1 MKTYRKLKSKKS
13 VHWKAAAALAA
24 AFCTLGLSGTMAAE
38 VSNGGGHF
46 VSVKAEGSSA
56 TQDKNY
62 NNDGAV
68 GAGSVAIGQGT
79 ESNGKNSVAIGR
91 NAGKNKPADTSKP
104 GAEKDKTQ
112 QEASVY
118 IGVDSG
124 LNSSASYLLAV
135 GAQAGAQSVGVN
147 NVYIGTNAGK
157 NTQGDNNIILGVGRD
172 IPKSPIGA
180 RRRTQTLETVKVEN
194 SVVLGYQAMAGVND
208 GVANMWKIR
217 NAVTKDVIV
226 FGTHALGNGTNAIA
240 VGTNAKSLNSI
251 AVGADSN
258 SKKQSVALG
267 EKARSMSEHS
277 VAIGFDAYTNIDDGV
292 ALGSFSNAYRKANIG
307 VTAQEYVQDRTHK
320 PAYDPAAQDG
330 LYRQTA
336 KELQLKKTFED
347 ADTALGDDPDNE
359 TKKAVWTNAQTLY
372 YQQSAVWSATKGAVS
387 VGCFANGI
395 TRQITDVA
403 AGSYD
408 TDAVNVAQLKALDKK
423 YAGLLQGTVSAHSG
437 QGSSTTAGTGSTSST
452 TDTTPH
458 TTSEPTLPVPS
469 QETMVKWKNIS
480 FGKGYKNNIKGAKAT
495 GENAVAIGNG
505 AENSGID
512 GITIGRDA
520 GIAAKGDA
528 NVYVGARAGMNIQGQ
543 ENIILGEAPDKAD
556 LVRRKLDKS
565 IVLGVKAQAGT
576 PDSPNHAS
584 EKADTNLVVIGTSAS
599 GRGINTIA
607 IGTLAKTLGNNSIS
621 LGTAA
626 QADNSIAIGMKSV
639 SNGNA
644 VAIGAQAY
652 SNGKN
657 SVAFGTKAMAAMAKS
672 VALGADSQ
680 AMREAGCED
689 TAAVGYDPFTGKT
702 HVQEQN
708 ASGIDP
714 FVSTRAAVSVGAAD
728 QNVLRQIVGVA
739 AGSEDTDAVNVAQLK
754 ALEKKMQASMTAISS
769 KQAIPG
775 SDGKGIKLG
784 EGAKV
789 TYKDGIAIGNNAWSK
804 NKGSIVVGNNMI
816 GRAKNVVAIGHQGG
830 AFQEDAIAIG
840 TTACANGGIALG
852 TKASSQ
858 AVSAVAIGKSAYST
872 SQSIA
877 IGEESTGFYQSSVA
891 IGFEAKA
898 HEKGTVALGSE
909 AVSDR
914 PANKDRAAA
923 LGYDP
928 LQEKAH
934 VVQPANGDREADN
947 ADSGYISTRG
957 AVSVG
962 DADHNVFRQIINV
975 AAGSYDTDAVNVRQ
989 LKDLGKRVDNIRTS
1003 MQGRMDQ
1010 LTAHVNDLDTQS
1022 QSYSA
1027 GAAALAALH
1036 PAGDTSRTWNL
1047 SAAFGHAGNT
1057 NVMALG
1063 IYYRPNAQTLWSFGS
1078 SLGAKQ
1084 NVINGS
1090 LSFAFGKSVH
1100 TNNMTKKVA
1109 ELQAAVAKQKEELAA
1124 VKQLLVQY
1132 TSVMSSRK

>member
-38 VSNGGGHF
+38 VSNGGEHF

-91 NAGKNKPADTSKP
+91 NAGKNKPADTSKT

-135 GAQAGAQSVGVN
+135 GAQAGAQSIGVN

-226 FGTHALGNGTNAIA
+226 FGTHALGNGTNTIA

-336 KELQLKKTFED
+336 KELQLKKAFEN

-469 QETMVKWKNIS
+469 QETMVNWKNIS
-480 FGKGYKNNIKGAKAT
+480 FGKGYKNIIKGAKAT

-672 VALGADSQ
+672 VALGADSK

-689 TAAVGYDPFTGKT
+689 ATAVGYDPFTGKT
-702 HVQEQN
+702 HVQEQD

-754 ALEKKMQASMTAISS
+754 ALEKKMQASMTSTSS
-769 KQAIPG
+769 TPAV
-775 SDGKGIKLG
+775 SVGKGPGITIGTEAMTK
-784 EGAKV
+784 
-789 TYKDGIAIGNNAWSK
+789 KDSGIAIGNNARSVI
-804 NKGSIVVGNNMI
+804 KGSIVI
-816 GRAKNVVAIGHQGG
+816 G
-830 AFQEDAIAIG
+830 D
-840 TTACANGGIALG
+840 TALG
-852 TKASSQ
+852 RGEN
-858 AVSAVAIGKSAYST
+858 AVAIGANAQAT
-872 SQSIA
+872 WN
-877 IGEESTGFYQSSVA
+877 GN
-891 IGFEAKA
+891 
-898 HEKGTVALGSE
+898 VALGSE

>member
-91 NAGKNKPADTSKP
+91 NAGKNKPADTSKT

-135 GAQAGAQSVGVN
+135 GAQAGAQSIGVN

-157 NTQGDNNIILGVGRD
+157 NTQGDNNIIFGVGRD

-226 FGTHALGNGTNAIA
+226 FGTHALGNGTNTIA

-307 VTAQEYVQDRTHK
+307 VTAQEYVQARTHK

-336 KELQLKKTFED
+336 KELQLKKAFEN

-423 YAGLLQGTVSAHSG
+423 YAGLLQGTVSVHSG

-689 TAAVGYDPFTGKT
+689 ATAVGYDPFTGKT
-702 HVQEQN
+702 HVQEQD

-754 ALEKKMQASMTAISS
+754 ALEKKMQASMTSTSS
-769 KQAIPG
+769 TPAV
-775 SDGKGIKLG
+775 SVGKGPGITIGTEAMTK
-784 EGAKV
+784 
-789 TYKDGIAIGNNAWSK
+789 KDSGIAIGNNARSVI
-804 NKGSIVVGNNMI
+804 KGSIVI
-816 GRAKNVVAIGHQGG
+816 G
-830 AFQEDAIAIG
+830 D
-840 TTACANGGIALG
+840 TALG
-852 TKASSQ
+852 RGEN
-858 AVSAVAIGKSAYST
+858 AVAIGANAQAT
-872 SQSIA
+872 WN
-877 IGEESTGFYQSSVA
+877 GN
-891 IGFEAKA
+891 
-898 HEKGTVALGSE
+898 VALGSE

>member
-91 NAGKNKPADTSKP
+91 NAGKNKPADTSKT

-135 GAQAGAQSVGVN
+135 GAQAGAQSIGVN

-226 FGTHALGNGTNAIA
+226 FGTHALGNGTNTIA

-336 KELQLKKTFED
+336 KELQLKKAFEN

-423 YAGLLQGTVSAHSG
+423 YAGLLQGTVSVHSG

-689 TAAVGYDPFTGKT
+689 ATAVGYDPFTGKT
-702 HVQEQN
+702 HVQEQD

-754 ALEKKMQASMTAISS
+754 ALEKKMQASMTATSS
-769 KQAIPG
+769 TPAV
-775 SDGKGIKLG
+775 SVGKGPGITIGTEAMTK
-784 EGAKV
+784 
-789 TYKDGIAIGNNAWSK
+789 KDSGIAIGNNARSVI
-804 NKGSIVVGNNMI
+804 KGSIVI
-816 GRAKNVVAIGHQGG
+816 G
-830 AFQEDAIAIG
+830 D
-840 TTACANGGIALG
+840 TALG
-852 TKASSQ
+852 RGEN
-858 AVSAVAIGKSAYST
+858 AVAIGANAQAT
-872 SQSIA
+872 WN
-877 IGEESTGFYQSSVA
+877 GN
-891 IGFEAKA
+891 
-898 HEKGTVALGSE
+898 VALGSE
-909 AVSDR
+909 AVSAR

-1100 TNNMTKKVA
+1100 TNDMTKKVA

>member
-135 GAQAGAQSVGVN
+135 GAQAGAQSIGVN

-226 FGTHALGNGTNAIA
+226 FGTHALGNGTNTIA

-336 KELQLKKTFED
+336 KELQLKKAFEN

-423 YAGLLQGTVSAHSG
+423 YAGLLQGTVSVHSG

-689 TAAVGYDPFTGKT
+689 ATAVGYDPFTGKT
-702 HVQEQN
+702 HVQEQD

-754 ALEKKMQASMTAISS
+754 ALEKKMQASMTSTSS
-769 KQAIPG
+769 TPAV
-775 SDGKGIKLG
+775 SVGKGPGITIGTEAMTK
-784 EGAKV
+784 
-789 TYKDGIAIGNNAWSK
+789 KDSGIAIGNNARSVI
-804 NKGSIVVGNNMI
+804 KGSIVI
-816 GRAKNVVAIGHQGG
+816 G
-830 AFQEDAIAIG
+830 D
-840 TTACANGGIALG
+840 TALG
-852 TKASSQ
+852 RGEN
-858 AVSAVAIGKSAYST
+858 AVAIGANAQAT
-872 SQSIA
+872 WN
-877 IGEESTGFYQSSVA
+877 GN
-891 IGFEAKA
+891 
-898 HEKGTVALGSE
+898 VALGSE

-1100 TNNMTKKVA
+1100 TNDMTKKVA

>member
-135 GAQAGAQSVGVN
+135 GAQAGAQSIGVN

-226 FGTHALGNGTNAIA
+226 FGTHALGNGTNTIA

-336 KELQLKKTFED
+336 KELQLKKAFEN

-469 QETMVKWKNIS
+469 QETMVNWKNIS
-480 FGKGYKNNIKGAKAT
+480 FGKGYKNIIKGAKAT

-689 TAAVGYDPFTGKT
+689 ATAVGYDPFTGKT
-702 HVQEQN
+702 HVQEQD

-754 ALEKKMQASMTAISS
+754 ALEKKMQASMTSTSS
-769 KQAIPG
+769 TPAV
-775 SDGKGIKLG
+775 SVGKGPGITIGTEAMTK
-784 EGAKV
+784 
-789 TYKDGIAIGNNAWSK
+789 KDSGIAIGNNARSVI
-804 NKGSIVVGNNMI
+804 KGSIVI
-816 GRAKNVVAIGHQGG
+816 G
-830 AFQEDAIAIG
+830 D
-840 TTACANGGIALG
+840 TALG
-852 TKASSQ
+852 RGEN
-858 AVSAVAIGKSAYST
+858 AVAIGANAQAT
-872 SQSIA
+872 WN
-877 IGEESTGFYQSSVA
+877 GN
-891 IGFEAKA
+891 
-898 HEKGTVALGSE
+898 VALGSE

-923 LGYDP
+923 WGYDP

>member
-91 NAGKNKPADTSKP
+91 NAGKNKTADTSKT

-135 GAQAGAQSVGVN
+135 GAQAGAQSIGVN

-226 FGTHALGNGTNAIA
+226 FGTHALGNGTNTIA

-336 KELQLKKTFED
+336 KELQLKKAFEN

-469 QETMVKWKNIS
+469 QETMVNWKNIS
-480 FGKGYKNNIKGAKAT
+480 FGKGYKNIIKGAKAT

-689 TAAVGYDPFTGKT
+689 ATAVGYDPFTGKT
-702 HVQEQN
+702 HVQEQD

-754 ALEKKMQASMTAISS
+754 ALEKKMQASMTSTSS
-769 KQAIPG
+769 TPAV
-775 SDGKGIKLG
+775 SVGKGPGITIGTEAMTK
-784 EGAKV
+784 
-789 TYKDGIAIGNNAWSK
+789 KDSGIAIGNNARSVI
-804 NKGSIVVGNNMI
+804 KGSIVI
-816 GRAKNVVAIGHQGG
+816 G
-830 AFQEDAIAIG
+830 D
-840 TTACANGGIALG
+840 TALG
-852 TKASSQ
+852 RGEN
-858 AVSAVAIGKSAYST
+858 AVAIGANAQAT
-872 SQSIA
+872 WN
-877 IGEESTGFYQSSVA
+877 GN
-891 IGFEAKA
+891 
-898 HEKGTVALGSE
+898 VALGSE

>member
-91 NAGKNKPADTSKP
+91 NAGKNKPADTSKT

-135 GAQAGAQSVGVN
+135 GAQAGAQSIGVN

-226 FGTHALGNGTNAIA
+226 FGTHALGNGTNTIA

-336 KELQLKKTFED
+336 KELQLKKAFEN

-469 QETMVKWKNIS
+469 QETMVNWKNIS
-480 FGKGYKNNIKGAKAT
+480 FGKGYKNIIKGAKAT

-689 TAAVGYDPFTGKT
+689 ATAVGYDPFTGKT
-702 HVQEQN
+702 HVQEQD

-754 ALEKKMQASMTAISS
+754 ALEKKMQASMTSTSS
-769 KQAIPG
+769 TPAV
-775 SDGKGIKLG
+775 SVGKGPGITIGTEAMTK
-784 EGAKV
+784 
-789 TYKDGIAIGNNAWSK
+789 KDSGIAIGNNARSVI
-804 NKGSIVVGNNMI
+804 KGSIVI
-816 GRAKNVVAIGHQGG
+816 G
-830 AFQEDAIAIG
+830 D
-840 TTACANGGIALG
+840 TALG
-852 TKASSQ
+852 RGEN
-858 AVSAVAIGKSAYST
+858 AVAIGANAQAT
-872 SQSIA
+872 WN
-877 IGEESTGFYQSSVA
+877 GN
-891 IGFEAKA
+891 
-898 HEKGTVALGSE
+898 VALGSE

-962 DADHNVFRQIINV
+962 DAEHNVFRQIINV

-1100 TNNMTKKVA
+1100 TNDMTKKVA

>member
-91 NAGKNKPADTSKP
+91 NAGKNKPADTSKT

-135 GAQAGAQSVGVN
+135 GAQAGAQSIGVN

-226 FGTHALGNGTNAIA
+226 FGTHALGNGTNTIA

-336 KELQLKKTFED
+336 KELQLKKAFEN
-347 ADTALGDDPDNE
+347 ADTALGDAPDNE

-480 FGKGYKNNIKGAKAT
+480 FGKGYKNIIKGAKAT

-657 SVAFGTKAMAAMAKS
+657 SVAFGTKAMATMAKS

-754 ALEKKMQASMTAISS
+754 ALEKKMQASMTATSS
-769 KQAIPG
+769 TPAV
-775 SDGKGIKLG
+775 SVGKGPGITIGTEAMTK
-784 EGAKV
+784 
-789 TYKDGIAIGNNAWSK
+789 KDSGIAIGNNARSVI
-804 NKGSIVVGNNMI
+804 KGSIVI
-816 GRAKNVVAIGHQGG
+816 G
-830 AFQEDAIAIG
+830 D
-840 TTACANGGIALG
+840 TALG
-852 TKASSQ
+852 RGEN
-858 AVSAVAIGKSAYST
+858 AVAIGANAQAT
-872 SQSIA
+872 WN
-877 IGEESTGFYQSSVA
+877 GN
-891 IGFEAKA
+891 
-898 HEKGTVALGSE
+898 VALGSE

-1036 PAGDTSRTWNL
+1036 PAGDTSRIWNL

>member
-91 NAGKNKPADTSKP
+91 NAGKNKPADTSKT

-226 FGTHALGNGTNAIA
+226 FGTHALGNGTNTIA

-336 KELQLKKTFED
+336 KELQLKKAFEN

-452 TDTTPH
+452 TDTKPH

-469 QETMVKWKNIS
+469 QETMVNWKNIS
-480 FGKGYKNNIKGAKAT
+480 FGKGYKNIIKGAKAT

-689 TAAVGYDPFTGKT
+689 ATAVGYDPFTGKT
-702 HVQEQN
+702 HVQEQD

-754 ALEKKMQASMTAISS
+754 ALEKKMQASMTSTSS
-769 KQAIPG
+769 TPAV
-775 SDGKGIKLG
+775 SVGKGPGITIGTEAMTK
-784 EGAKV
+784 
-789 TYKDGIAIGNNAWSK
+789 KDSGIAIGNNARSVI
-804 NKGSIVVGNNMI
+804 KGSIVI
-816 GRAKNVVAIGHQGG
+816 G
-830 AFQEDAIAIG
+830 D
-840 TTACANGGIALG
+840 TALG
-852 TKASSQ
+852 RGEN
-858 AVSAVAIGKSAYST
+858 AVAIGANAQAT
-872 SQSIA
+872 WN
-877 IGEESTGFYQSSVA
+877 GN
-891 IGFEAKA
+891 
-898 HEKGTVALGSE
+898 VALGSE

>member
-1 MKTYRKLKSKKS
+1 M
-13 VHWKAAAALAA
+13 
-24 AFCTLGLSGTMAAE
+24 
-38 VSNGGGHF
+38 GGGHF

-135 GAQAGAQSVGVN
+135 GAQAGAQSIGVN

-226 FGTHALGNGTNAIA
+226 FGTHALGNGTNTIA

-336 KELQLKKTFED
+336 KELQLKKAFEN

-437 QGSSTTAGTGSTSST
+437 QGSSTTVGTGSTSST

-469 QETMVKWKNIS
+469 QETMVNWKNIS
-480 FGKGYKNNIKGAKAT
+480 FGKGYKNIIKGAKAT

-689 TAAVGYDPFTGKT
+689 ATAVGYDPFTGKT
-702 HVQEQN
+702 HVQEQD

-754 ALEKKMQASMTAISS
+754 ALEKKMQASMTSTSS
-769 KQAIPG
+769 TPAV
-775 SDGKGIKLG
+775 SVGKGPGITIGTEAMTK
-784 EGAKV
+784 
-789 TYKDGIAIGNNAWSK
+789 KDSGIAIGNNARSVI
-804 NKGSIVVGNNMI
+804 KGSIVI
-816 GRAKNVVAIGHQGG
+816 G
-830 AFQEDAIAIG
+830 D
-840 TTACANGGIALG
+840 TALG
-852 TKASSQ
+852 RGEN
-858 AVSAVAIGKSAYST
+858 AVAIGANAQAT
-872 SQSIA
+872 WN
-877 IGEESTGFYQSSVA
+877 GN
-891 IGFEAKA
+891 
-898 HEKGTVALGSE
+898 VALGSE

-1100 TNNMTKKVA
+1100 TNDMTKKVA
-1109 ELQAAVAKQKEELAA
+1109 ELQATVAKQKEELAA

>member
-135 GAQAGAQSVGVN
+135 GAQAGAQSIGVN

-226 FGTHALGNGTNAIA
+226 FGTHALGNGTNTIA

-307 VTAQEYVQDRTHK
+307 VTAQEYVQARTHK

-336 KELQLKKTFED
+336 KELQLKKAFEN

-423 YAGLLQGTVSAHSG
+423 YAGLLQGTVSVHSG

-689 TAAVGYDPFTGKT
+689 ATAVGYDPFTGKT
-702 HVQEQN
+702 HVQEQD

-754 ALEKKMQASMTAISS
+754 ALEKKMQASMTSTSS
-769 KQAIPG
+769 TPAV
-775 SDGKGIKLG
+775 SVGKGPGITIGTEAMTK
-784 EGAKV
+784 
-789 TYKDGIAIGNNAWSK
+789 KDSGIAIGNNARSVI
-804 NKGSIVVGNNMI
+804 KGSIVI
-816 GRAKNVVAIGHQGG
+816 G
-830 AFQEDAIAIG
+830 D
-840 TTACANGGIALG
+840 TALG
-852 TKASSQ
+852 RGEN
-858 AVSAVAIGKSAYST
+858 AVAIGANAQAT
-872 SQSIA
+872 WN
-877 IGEESTGFYQSSVA
+877 GN
-891 IGFEAKA
+891 
-898 HEKGTVALGSE
+898 VALGSE

>member
-1 MKTYRKLKSKKS
+1 M
-13 VHWKAAAALAA
+13 
-24 AFCTLGLSGTMAAE
+24 
-38 VSNGGGHF
+38 GGGHF

-91 NAGKNKPADTSKP
+91 NAGKNKPADTSKT

-135 GAQAGAQSVGVN
+135 GAQAGAQSIGVN

-226 FGTHALGNGTNAIA
+226 FGTHALGNGTNTIA

-307 VTAQEYVQDRTHK
+307 VTAQEYVQARTHK

-336 KELQLKKTFED
+336 KELQLKKAFEN

-480 FGKGYKNNIKGAKAT
+480 FGKGYKNIIKGAKAT

-689 TAAVGYDPFTGKT
+689 ATAVGYDPFTGKT
-702 HVQEQN
+702 HVQEQD

-754 ALEKKMQASMTAISS
+754 ALEKKMQASMTSTSS
-769 KQAIPG
+769 TPAV
-775 SDGKGIKLG
+775 SVGKGPGITIGTEAMTK
-784 EGAKV
+784 
-789 TYKDGIAIGNNAWSK
+789 KDSGIAIGNNARSVI
-804 NKGSIVVGNNMI
+804 KGSIVI
-816 GRAKNVVAIGHQGG
+816 G
-830 AFQEDAIAIG
+830 D
-840 TTACANGGIALG
+840 TALG
-852 TKASSQ
+852 RGEN
-858 AVSAVAIGKSAYST
+858 AVAIGANAQAT
-872 SQSIA
+872 WN
-877 IGEESTGFYQSSVA
+877 GN
-891 IGFEAKA
+891 
-898 HEKGTVALGSE
+898 VALGSE

-1100 TNNMTKKVA
+1100 TNDMTKKVA
-1109 ELQAAVAKQKEELAA
+1109 ELQATVAKQKEELAA

>member
-91 NAGKNKPADTSKP
+91 NAGKNKPADTSKT

-135 GAQAGAQSVGVN
+135 GAQAGAQSIGVN

-226 FGTHALGNGTNAIA
+226 FGTHALGNGTNTIA

-336 KELQLKKTFED
+336 KELQLKKAFEN

-469 QETMVKWKNIS
+469 QETMVNWKNIS
-480 FGKGYKNNIKGAKAT
+480 FGKGYKNIIKGAKAT

-689 TAAVGYDPFTGKT
+689 ATAVGYDPFTGKT
-702 HVQEQN
+702 HVQEQD

-754 ALEKKMQASMTAISS
+754 ALEKKMQASMTSTSS
-769 KQAIPG
+769 TPAV
-775 SDGKGIKLG
+775 SVGKGPGITIGTEAMTK
-784 EGAKV
+784 
-789 TYKDGIAIGNNAWSK
+789 KDSGIAIGNNARSVI
-804 NKGSIVVGNNMI
+804 KGSIVI
-816 GRAKNVVAIGHQGG
+816 G
-830 AFQEDAIAIG
+830 D
-840 TTACANGGIALG
+840 TALG
-852 TKASSQ
+852 RGEN
-858 AVSAVAIGKSAYST
+858 AVAIGANAQAT
-872 SQSIA
+872 WN
-877 IGEESTGFYQSSVA
+877 GN
-891 IGFEAKA
+891 
-898 HEKGTVALGSE
+898 VALGSE

-962 DADHNVFRQIINV
+962 DADHHVFRQIINV

>member
-91 NAGKNKPADTSKP
+91 NAGKNKPADTSKT

-135 GAQAGAQSVGVN
+135 GAQAGAQSIGVN

-226 FGTHALGNGTNAIA
+226 FGTHALGNGTNTIA

-336 KELQLKKTFED
+336 KELQLKKAFEN

-469 QETMVKWKNIS
+469 QETMVNWKNIS
-480 FGKGYKNNIKGAKAT
+480 FGKGYKNIIKGAKAT

-689 TAAVGYDPFTGKT
+689 ATAVGYDPFTGKT
-702 HVQEQN
+702 HVQEQD

-754 ALEKKMQASMTAISS
+754 ALEKKMQASMTSTSS
-769 KQAIPG
+769 TPAV
-775 SDGKGIKLG
+775 SVGKGPGITIGTEAMTK
-784 EGAKV
+784 
-789 TYKDGIAIGNNAWSK
+789 KDSGIAIGNNARSVI
-804 NKGSIVVGNNMI
+804 KGSIVI
-816 GRAKNVVAIGHQGG
+816 G
-830 AFQEDAIAIG
+830 D
-840 TTACANGGIALG
+840 TALG
-852 TKASSQ
+852 RGEN
-858 AVSAVAIGKSAYST
+858 AVAIGANAQAT
-872 SQSIA
+872 WN
-877 IGEESTGFYQSSVA
+877 GN
-891 IGFEAKA
+891 
-898 HEKGTVALGSE
+898 VALGSE

-1100 TNNMTKKVA
+1100 TNDMTKKVA

>member
-1 MKTYRKLKSKKS
+1 M
-13 VHWKAAAALAA
+13 
-24 AFCTLGLSGTMAAE
+24 
-38 VSNGGGHF
+38 
-46 VSVKAEGSSA
+46 
-56 TQDKNY
+56 
-62 NNDGAV
+62 
-68 GAGSVAIGQGT
+68 
-79 ESNGKNSVAIGR
+79 
-91 NAGKNKPADTSKP
+91 
-104 GAEKDKTQ
+104 
-112 QEASVY
+112 
-118 IGVDSG
+118 
-124 LNSSASYLLAV
+124 
-135 GAQAGAQSVGVN
+135 
-147 NVYIGTNAGK
+147 
-157 NTQGDNNIILGVGRD
+157 
-172 IPKSPIGA
+172 
-180 RRRTQTLETVKVEN
+180 
-194 SVVLGYQAMAGVND
+194 
-208 GVANMWKIR
+208 
-217 NAVTKDVIV
+217 
-226 FGTHALGNGTNAIA
+226 
-240 VGTNAKSLNSI
+240 
-251 AVGADSN
+251 
-258 SKKQSVALG
+258 
-267 EKARSMSEHS
+267 
-277 VAIGFDAYTNIDDGV
+277 
-292 ALGSFSNAYRKANIG
+292 
-307 VTAQEYVQDRTHK
+307 
-320 PAYDPAAQDG
+320 
-330 LYRQTA
+330 
-336 KELQLKKTFED
+336 
-347 ADTALGDDPDNE
+347 
-359 TKKAVWTNAQTLY
+359 
-372 YQQSAVWSATKGAVS
+372 
-387 VGCFANGI
+387 
-395 TRQITDVA
+395 
-403 AGSYD
+403 
-408 TDAVNVAQLKALDKK
+408 
-423 YAGLLQGTVSAHSG
+423 
-437 QGSSTTAGTGSTSST
+437 
-452 TDTTPH
+452 
-458 TTSEPTLPVPS
+458 
-469 QETMVKWKNIS
+469 
-480 FGKGYKNNIKGAKAT
+480 
-495 GENAVAIGNG
+495 AIGNG

-689 TAAVGYDPFTGKT
+689 ATAVGYDPFTGKT
-702 HVQEQN
+702 HVQEQD

-754 ALEKKMQASMTAISS
+754 ALEKKMQASMTSTSS
-769 KQAIPG
+769 TPAV
-775 SDGKGIKLG
+775 SVGKGPGITIGTEAMTK
-784 EGAKV
+784 
-789 TYKDGIAIGNNAWSK
+789 KDSGIAIGNNARSVI
-804 NKGSIVVGNNMI
+804 KGSIVI
-816 GRAKNVVAIGHQGG
+816 G
-830 AFQEDAIAIG
+830 D
-840 TTACANGGIALG
+840 TALG
-852 TKASSQ
+852 RGEN
-858 AVSAVAIGKSAYST
+858 AVAIGANAQAT
-872 SQSIA
+872 WN
-877 IGEESTGFYQSSVA
+877 GN
-891 IGFEAKA
+891 
-898 HEKGTVALGSE
+898 VALGSE

-1100 TNNMTKKVA
+1100 TNDMTKKVA

>member
-91 NAGKNKPADTSKP
+91 NAGKNKPADTSKT

-226 FGTHALGNGTNAIA
+226 FGTHALGNGTNTIA

-336 KELQLKKTFED
+336 KELQLKKAFEN
-347 ADTALGDDPDNE
+347 ADTALGDAPDNE

-452 TDTTPH
+452 TDTTSH
-458 TTSEPTLPVPS
+458 TTSEPTLSVPS
-469 QETMVKWKNIS
+469 QETMVNWKNIS
-480 FGKGYKNNIKGAKAT
+480 FGKGYKNIIKGAKAT

-689 TAAVGYDPFTGKT
+689 ATAVGYDPFTGKT
-702 HVQEQN
+702 HVQEQD

-754 ALEKKMQASMTAISS
+754 ALEKKMQASMTSTSS
-769 KQAIPG
+769 TPAV
-775 SDGKGIKLG
+775 SVGKGPGITIGTEAMTK
-784 EGAKV
+784 
-789 TYKDGIAIGNNAWSK
+789 KDSGIAIGNNARSVI
-804 NKGSIVVGNNMI
+804 KGSIVI
-816 GRAKNVVAIGHQGG
+816 G
-830 AFQEDAIAIG
+830 D
-840 TTACANGGIALG
+840 TALG
-852 TKASSQ
+852 RGEN
-858 AVSAVAIGKSAYST
+858 AVAIGANAQAT
-872 SQSIA
+872 WN
-877 IGEESTGFYQSSVA
+877 GN
-891 IGFEAKA
+891 
-898 HEKGTVALGSE
+898 VALGSE